1 MRPLRR
7 ALLAAAVGGV
17 AAAAGYAAHLW
28 RIGGIAARPA
38 DDAARAIL
46 ESRLATLDG
55 TMRTL
60 GAEYRGRILVINYW
74 ATWCAPCREEIP
86 MFVRLQRELSGN
98 GVQFIGI
105 AVDQADK
112 VRDFS
117 KEFGINYPLFIGGI
131 DAIELSRKAGNRAGV
146 LPYTLVLDRSG
157 VIRAS
162 LVGELNEARVR
173 GELQPLL
180 SVAG

>member
-7 ALLAAAVGGV
+7 ALLVAAVGSL
-17 AAAAGYAAHLW
+17 AAAAGIGAHLW
-28 RIGGIAARPA
+28 RIGSIDAKPA

-46 ESRLATLDG
+46 DSRLTTLDG
-55 TMRTL
+55 LTRTL
-60 GAEYRGRILVINYW
+60 DGFRGQILIINYW

-86 MFVRLQRELSGN
+86 MFVRLQRELAAN

-112 VRDFS
+112 VVDFS
-117 KEFGINYPLFIGGI
+117 REFGVNYPLFIGGI
-131 DAIELSRKAGNRAGV
+131 DAVELSRKAGNRAGV

-157 VIRAS
+157 AIHAS
-162 LVGELNEARVR
+162 LVGELTEARMRAV
-173 GELQPLL
+173 LQPLL
-180 SVAG
+180 PVPG

>member
-7 ALLAAAVGGV
+7 ALLVAAVGSL
-17 AAAAGYAAHLW
+17 AAAAGIGAHLW
-28 RIGGIAARPA
+28 RIGSIDAKPA

-46 ESRLATLDG
+46 DSRLTTLDG
-55 TMRTL
+55 LTRTL
-60 GAEYRGRILVINYW
+60 DGFRGQILIINYW

-86 MFVRLQRELSGN
+86 MFVRLQRELAAN

-112 VRDFS
+112 VVDFS
-117 KEFGINYPLFIGGI
+117 REFGVNYPLFIGGI
-131 DAIELSRKAGNRAGV
+131 DAVELSRKAGNRAGV

-157 VIRAS
+157 VIHAS
-162 LVGELNEARVR
+162 LVGELTEARMRAV
-173 GELQPLL
+173 LQPLL
-180 SVAG
+180 PVPG